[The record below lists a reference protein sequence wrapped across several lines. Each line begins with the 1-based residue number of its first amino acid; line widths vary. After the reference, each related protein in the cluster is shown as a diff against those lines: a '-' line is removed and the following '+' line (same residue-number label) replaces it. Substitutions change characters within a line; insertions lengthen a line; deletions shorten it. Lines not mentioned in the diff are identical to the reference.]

1 MIEVKNVTKKYG
13 DFVALN
19 NVSFKV
25 NDGEI
30 LGFLGPNGAGK
41 TTTMNIITGYAAPTE
56 GTVVVNGFDVLTDEE
71 KVKAQIGYMPENVP
85 VYENLKVRE
94 FISFVAELR
103 KVEKAKRKEEVK
115 KVIKDT
121 GLEDVSGKLI
131 RNLSR
136 GYRQRVAL
144 AAALVGSPKVLVLDE
159 PTVGLDPK
167 QITDIRALIK
177 GLAKEHT
184 VILSSHILSEVA
196 QICSRVV
203 IIYNGEI
210 LAEDTPSNLE
220 KITRE
225 SNSISVT
232 VEDPKG
238 KFVDVVENLSGVE
251 KVKKVKKNLD
261 GTYEYLVVSNTKEDI
276 RKTLLKTLQKEDI
289 TLYELKNEEFS
300 LEDAFIKIVDSANK
314 KESKTKTKEKGGKK

>member
-94 FISFVAELR
+94 FITFVAELR
-103 KVEKAKRKEEVK
+103 KVEKAKRREEVK

-121 GLEDVSGKLI
+121 GLEEVSGKLI

-144 AAALVGSPKVLVLDE
+144 AAALVGSPKVLILDE

-184 VILSSHILSEVA
+184 VILSSHILSEVS

-225 SNSISVT
+225 SNTISVT

-238 KFVDVVENLSGVE
+238 KFVDVVEGLSGVE

-261 GTYEYLVVSNTKEDI
+261 GTYEYIVISNAKEDI
-276 RKTLLKTLQKEDI
+276 RKSLLKLLQKEDI
-289 TLYELKNEEFS
+289 TLFELKNEEFS
-300 LEDAFIKIVDSANK
+300 LEDAFIKIIDSAK